1 VLSSPNVALIA
12 RLGRVKDLSHD
23 LARELAREHG
33 DTATASA
40 IAAAIKRDVDEVNRV
55 LNRPIR

>member
-1 VLSSPNVALIA
+1 VRSSPNVALIT
-12 RLGRVKDLSHD
+12 RLERVKDLSHD

-40 IAAAIKRDVDEVNRV
+40 IAAAIKQDVDAVNRV
-55 LNRPIR
+55 LNRPKY